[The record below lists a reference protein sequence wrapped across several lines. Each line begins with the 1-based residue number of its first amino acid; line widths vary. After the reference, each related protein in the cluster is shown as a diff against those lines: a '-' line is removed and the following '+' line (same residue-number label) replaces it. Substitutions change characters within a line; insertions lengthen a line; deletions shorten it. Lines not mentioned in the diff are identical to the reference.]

1 MNNGDDNRIMYFWNE
16 GFTGIKHANTIL
28 SFIDKV
34 TALSEETKNAY
45 KGRAYFHRAYRY
57 LNLVMQFG
65 DIPLVTKTLEVPK
78 RNYRS
83 TKKEEILDMLPRIWR
98 KL

>member
-1 MNNGDDNRIMYFWNE
+1 M
-16 GFTGIKHANTIL
+16 
-28 SFIDKV
+28 

-83 TKKEEILDMLPRIWR
+83 TKKEEILDMIQDMLKRRGFLIEAE
-98 KL
+98 